1 MHSARWLVKK
11 LDSAGFTTSLTSAGA
26 SSHQSSEILAKNT
39 PFNVIEEPGSAA

>member
-26 SSHQSSEILAKNT
+26 SSHQTFVILAEDTACK
-39 PFNVIEEPGSAA
+39 VVAEPGSAV